1 MKKFI
6 KSNFSNRNNGE
17 SKNADFNDQLEFND
31 FVDYATVGI
40 FKLDMNTNIEYANQA
55 FAQILDY
62 KSRSDLFGVNFQDE
76 LISESTDWEKIRSKL
91 YKHRL
96 AKNHIIPLKQNSG
109 ASIFVRIDMR
119 AASDESGNPQFFE
132 GSVTDV
138 SEFVKNEMRI
148 KKELE
153 ALRSDKNLPPTVEN
167 QPEIDTKY
175 LSDLAQKIKTPI
187 NSIVGFFT
195 LIEQGL
201 INSDEELKDFSK
213 KTKFV
218 GKNRA

>member
-17 SKNADFNDQLEFND
+17 SKSADFNDHLEFND
-31 FVDYATVGI
+31 FVDYAAVGI

-55 FAQILDY
+55 FAQMLDF

-91 YKHRL
+91 YKHRI

-109 ASIFVRIDMR
+109 ASIFVRVDMR

-153 ALRSDKNLPPTVEN
+153 ALRSDKNLPPTIEN

-187 NSIVGFFT
+187 NSIIGFFT

-201 INSDEELKDFSK
+201 INRTRS
-213 KTKFV
+213 
-218 GKNRA
+218 